1 MLSAVLAFELLGF
14 LVTASLL
21 RRHASKSGLSARL
34 ALDGLFAMALTGLV
48 GGHVGYLVLYRPR
61 TLLHDWSLLVP
72 GSGGAC
78 SLGML
83 SAALFAGSVLFAVRA
98 RGRWLDYLD
107 GVALC
112 GSLGWAIGRLGCV
125 VLHDHVSAT
134 ATSPLALR
142 IGGSLRYDLGLAEA
156 VLCAALFG
164 LLTWITSRQPRS
176 GTVLAVAAG
185 VYASGRFGLDFLRE
199 DELRVHALTPMQ
211 WAIIAVCGGA
221 LAWTASRLLRFGRS
235 SGRANEPARFRQS
248 SMAAAPR
255 SRSQVTH
262 FLGTASF
269 K

>member
-1 MLSAVLAFELLGF
+1 
-14 LVTASLL
+14 
-21 RRHASKSGLSARL
+21 
-34 ALDGLFAMALTGLV
+34 MALAGLV
-48 GGHVGYLVLYRPR
+48 GGHVGYLALYRPQ
-61 TLLHDWSLLVP
+61 TLLGDWSVLVP

-83 SAALFAGSVLFAVRA
+83 SVALLVGTLLFAIRA
-98 RGRWLDYLD
+98 PRRCLDYLD

-125 VLHDHVSAT
+125 VLHDHVSAVT
-134 ATSPLALR
+134 TSPLALR

-156 VLCAALFG
+156 ILCVALFG
-164 LLTWITSRQPRS
+164 LLTWVTSRRPKS
-176 GTVLAVAAG
+176 GTVLAIAAG
-185 VYASGRFGLDFLRE
+185 VYASGRFCMDFLRE
-199 DELRVHALTPMQ
+199 DELRLRALTPMQ
-211 WAIIAVCGGA
+211 WASVAVFGAA
-221 LAWTASRLLRFGRS
+221 LASMALRLRQFRS
-235 SGRANEPARFRQS
+235 SSPRQS

>member
-14 LVTASLL
+14 VVTASLL

-125 VLHDHVSAT
+125 VLHDHVSAVT
-134 ATSPLALR
+134 TSPLALR

-156 VLCAALFG
+156 ILCVALFG
-164 LLTWITSRQPRS
+164 LLTWITSRQPKP
-176 GTVLAVAAG
+176 GTVLAVAGG
-185 VYASGRFGLDFLRE
+185 VYASGRFFMDFFRG
-199 DELRVHALTPMQ
+199 DEVRGHSLTPMQ
-211 WAIIAVCGGA
+211 WASVAVFGGGLASMA
-221 LAWTASRLLRFGRS
+221 LRLLRFQSIDGGSKRGR
-235 SGRANEPARFRQS
+235 RP
-248 SMAAAPR
+248 
-255 SRSQVTH
+255 
-262 FLGTASF
+262 
-269 K
+269 